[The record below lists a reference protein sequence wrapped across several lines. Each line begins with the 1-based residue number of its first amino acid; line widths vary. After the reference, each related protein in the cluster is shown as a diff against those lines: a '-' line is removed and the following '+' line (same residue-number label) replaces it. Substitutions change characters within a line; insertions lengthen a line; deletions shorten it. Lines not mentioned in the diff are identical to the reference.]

1 MVPAINIILYT
12 YDFAKS
18 RSSVKCSYHKYT
30 NKQKGHEEAF
40 EGMGVFMAY
49 AVVMVSHHICSYLQ
63 THQVVYINY
72 VQMVCHLRW
81 LSGKESACQCRR
93 LRFDP
98 WVRKIPWRRKWQP
111 TPVFLPGKRHGQWS
125 LEGYSPWGRKEL
137 DATEHSRVHLNK
149 LFFLKKF
156 RSQGN
161 RND

>member
-1 MVPAINIILYT
+1 
-12 YDFAKS
+12 
-18 RSSVKCSYHKYT
+18 
-30 NKQKGHEEAF
+30 
-40 EGMGVFMAY
+40 
-49 AVVMVSHHICSYLQ
+49 MVSHHICSYLQ

-93 LRFDP
+93 RRFDP

-161 RND
+161 RNDWSWMGIWHQQNWDPKGPSELGWVFPNHQLPQKESESLGLVVVWACF